1 MSSLG
6 VERTLSTLKK
16 KGFDTVVSR
25 EKKSD
30 DEYVIENVNGIKLGI
45 TAYSYGEI

>member
-16 KGFDTVVSR
+16 KGFDTVGTR

-30 DEYVIENVNGIKLGI
+30 DEYVIENLNGIKLGI
-45 TAYSYGEI
+45 TDYSYV